1 MDIKK
6 KTTLLSPTYTH
17 THPNQTMGYLRQNLL
32 DPYYAVSDADIT
44 ADHPTWLYQ
53 DGGEEPTTSG
63 VDWKVSNCCGTYE
76 ITFLSLMAAYL
87 VIIYF
92 LWNSVIMKPMKLIAV
107 FVHGTSVM
115 LCFLMCVHITLF
127 FITCAFFTDVNSN
140 ILHLYEK
147 QKWVMPRHA
156 G

>member
-1 MDIKK
+1 
-6 KTTLLSPTYTH
+6 
-17 THPNQTMGYLRQNLL
+17 MGYLRQDLG

-44 ADHPTWLYQ
+44 ADDHPTWLYQ
-53 DGGEEPTTSG
+53 DGGEEPSTTTSG
-63 VDWKVSNCCGTYE
+63 IDWKVSNCCGTYE
-76 ITFLSLMAAYL
+76 IIFLSLMAAYL

-107 FVHGTSVM
+107 FVHGTSIM
-115 LCFLMCVHITLF
+115 LYFLVCGHLHLF
-127 FITCAFFTDVNSN
+127 CITCATMFYALTHVNSN
-140 ILHLYEK
+140 ILYLYEK

>member
-1 MDIKK
+1 M
-6 KTTLLSPTYTH
+6 SPGPENDTH
-17 THPNQTMGYLRQNLL
+17 TTNPTMGYLRQDLL
-32 DPYYAVSDADIT
+32 DPYYAVSDAADIT

-63 VDWKVSNCCGTYE
+63 VDWKVSNCCGTDE
-76 ITFLSLMAAYL
+76 IIFLSLMAAYL

-115 LCFLMCVHITLF
+115 LCFLPHY
-127 FITCAFFTDVNSN
+127 TCNL
-140 ILHLYEK
+140 ILHYTCNDVLYSLT
-147 QKWVMPRHA
+147 
-156 G
+156 